1 MAQLK
6 IIAKRNKFSINI
18 PHKILI
24 NNIFIGIMNTK
35 EINIEMPPGS
45 YDVKVQSMVPLI
57 SSHRQ
62 LVVHEG
68 VDNILTFEDR
78 EKWWDILFVIDIVL
92 WCADFFFTLPAPWD
106 LAYDIFTNGYFV
118 LWLIYEWIIRKK
130 YFRMEFVQKMKV
142 E

>member
-1 MAQLK
+1 MAHLK
-6 IIAKRNKFSINI
+6 IIAKHSKFSINI

-24 NNIFIGIMNTK
+24 NNVFIGIMNTK
-35 EINIEMPPGS
+35 EINIEIPPNS
-45 YDVKVQSMVPLI
+45 YDIKVQSMVPLI
-57 SSHRQ
+57 SAHRQ
-62 LVVHEG
+62 IVVQEG

-130 YFRMEFVQKMKV
+130 YFQMKFEQKIKMK
-142 E
+142 